1 MPKQTFLNLPQDKK
15 EKIVAAAR
23 KEFSRVSLYEA
34 SISNIIKEADIPRG
48 SFYQYFENKEDI
60 FFLVLEEDR
69 KINEDK
75 FKDFLKNTEGDL
87 IEAFIQLY
95 EYLIQ
100 SFKLEENKNF
110 FRNAFL
116 NMSHRMEQTL
126 APELKKENKNGRFN
140 EFIELINISKLN
152 INVTDDVHTIFRIL
166 MALTMSNIVESFA
179 KQLSFDE
186 SMQAY
191 KKQMDLVKKG
201 IYKYNA

>member
-15 EKIVAAAR
+15 EKIITAAR

-87 IEAFIQLY
+87 IESFIQLY
-95 EYLIQ
+95 EYLIH
-100 SFKLEENKNF
+100 SFKFKENKNF

-152 INVTDDVHTIFRIL
+152 INVTDDVRTIFRIL

-179 KQLSFDE
+179 KRLSFDE